1 MKAVAKISWAVAIVV
16 AVGRV
21 SGEDALGPVSGG
33 AAVAPTGG
41 GLATLSSTDFY
52 EIKSYSDAEF
62 RAFLGLLAETP
73 TLAPDQ
79 LPRGGGGYFSL
90 QHPNWPPLPVDI
102 NRNRVWQ
109 ADGIFILDDVD
120 FDYAAA
126 GKARV
131 QAVTPATAAPAG
143 QTVAAA
149 RTVKADGLV
158 GGVPQPVLT
167 ITPAESNQV
176 VVSIIN
182 GVTNITYDVDTTPVL
197 GNFAASLEISSVIG
211 TNSQTNFTFNLGPY
225 FTGFYRAV
233 VDTNNL
239 YKLAN
244 PTNPAAGYLT
254 VFIDSPTNGTVLQ

>member
-1 MKAVAKISWAVAIVV
+1 
-16 AVGRV
+16 
-21 SGEDALGPVSGG
+21 
-33 AAVAPTGG
+33 
-41 GLATLSSTDFY
+41 LATLSSTDFY

-109 ADGIFILDDVD
+109 ADGIFILDDSD
-120 FDYAAA
+120 FNYAAA
-126 GKARV
+126 DQARGQTTT
-131 QAVTPATAAPAG
+131 QAAATPAA

-149 RTVKADGLV
+149 RKVKANGLV
-158 GGVPQPVLT
+158 DGVPQPVLT
-167 ITPAESNQV
+167 ITPAGSNLLV
-176 VVSIIN
+176 VTIIN

-197 GNFAASLEISSVIG
+197 GNFAESLDISSVIG
-211 TNSQTNFTFNLGPY
+211 TNSQTNFTFNLAPY

-239 YKLAN
+239 YKLIN

-254 VFIDSPTNGTVLQ
+254 VFIDNPLNGSNLTQ